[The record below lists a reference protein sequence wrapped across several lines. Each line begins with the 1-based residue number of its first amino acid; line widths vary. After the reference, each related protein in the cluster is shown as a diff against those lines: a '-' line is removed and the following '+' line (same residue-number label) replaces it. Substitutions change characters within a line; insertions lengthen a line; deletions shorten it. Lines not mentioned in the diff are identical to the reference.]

1 MSDKLELLNV
11 IRQNRQNFSK
21 GQRKMADYILA
32 NYEKAA
38 FFTAQ
43 ELGSAVGV
51 SESTVVRF
59 PAAIGLS
66 GYPQLQKA
74 LSGMVREKL
83 RSIERIEI
91 ADGKMKQE
99 QVLDNVMKSD
109 AEKIR
114 LTLDGI
120 DRNAFAMAV
129 EDIIN
134 AKHVYVVGVRS
145 CAPIASFLAYYLG
158 IARPDVHQVKS
169 TNSSEMFEQM
179 IRLEREEVVIG
190 ISFPRYSMLT
200 LKAMEYA
207 NDSNAKV
214 ITVTDS
220 KHSPMNMYSS
230 CNLFARSDMASVV
243 DSLVAP
249 LSLIN
254 ALIVAVSLKKN
265 NEVIGNIEKLDRILY
280 DYHFEGDEIN
290 LLDEDVLTELKK
302 ISGEKIT
309 E

>member
-1 MSDKLELLNV
+1 MGGNLELLNV
-11 IRQNRQNFSK
+11 IRQKRDGMSK
-21 GQRKMADYILA
+21 GQKRLADYILA
-32 NYEKAA
+32 NFEKAA
-38 FFTAQ
+38 FFTAM
-43 ELGSAVGV
+43 ELGKTVGV

-59 PAAIGLS
+59 PSALGMT
-66 GYPQLQKA
+66 GYPQLQKE
-74 LSGMVREKL
+74 LSSMVQEKIH
-83 RSIERIEI
+83 SIERIEI
-91 ADGKMKQE
+91 AEGSMQQE
-99 QVLDNVMKSD
+99 QVLDNIMNAD

-120 DRNAFAMAV
+120 DRHAFAMAV
-129 EDIIN
+129 DDIIR

-145 CAPIASFLAYYLG
+145 CSPLASFLAFYLNV
-158 IARPDVHQVKS
+158 ARPDVIHVQS

-179 IRLEREEVVIG
+179 IHLQADDVVIG

-207 NDSNAKV
+207 NDTNAKV
-214 ITVTDS
+214 ITITDS

-265 NEVIGNIEKLDRILY
+265 KDVIGNIEKLDQILY
-280 DYHFEGDEIN
+280 DYHFESDEIN
-290 LLDEDVLTELKK
+290 LLDEDVMTELKR
-302 ISGEKIT
+302 ISGNESA
-309 E
+309 